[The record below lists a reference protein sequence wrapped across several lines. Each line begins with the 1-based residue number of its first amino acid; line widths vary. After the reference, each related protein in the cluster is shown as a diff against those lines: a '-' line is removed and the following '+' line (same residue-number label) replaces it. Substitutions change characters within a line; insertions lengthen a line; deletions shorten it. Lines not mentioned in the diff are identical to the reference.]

1 MNTFYQLFISTTRD
15 AFIMDA
21 KSLSAAQEEARNI
34 LTGFCNGMTARQRIN
49 TIKATRIETHYTE
62 NSNPGELHNKTMQAS
77 NQVTR

>member
-1 MNTFYQLFISTTRD
+1 MNVFYQLFISTTRD

-34 LTGFCNGMTARQRIN
+34 LAGFCEGMPTRQRIN
-49 TIKATRIETHYTE
+49 TVRASRIETHHTA
-62 NSNPGELHNKTMQAS
+62 NSNPGELHGKTLKAT